1 MELNGSRVL
10 IVDNWKNDPSK
21 KGNVLIKFAMRVTH
35 PITKKSYK
43 KRLSSGENKGW
54 FTTKAKP
61 SAKDKKGNPK
71 LLLSDIKNQQLITKV
86 TRELNKEIDDYFNE
100 LLGYSPKKVK
110 KLLTLDEIAKPYDDS
125 GQLYGKAFKA
135 WYERQRPATNT
146 VKTRV
151 TIYNKYIKPNFDV
164 GMTIVQFSGQVKKIQ
179 KIIDSSSLSM
189 GRIFYFYIKMI
200 FDWSVE
206 NGYLEANQHPILNK
220 RIIKR
225 ELSRAEEQEI
235 RRGDIAEK
243 YLEADEARY
252 VFTLIESWTN
262 RYDNQ
267 LVADVL
273 KVIFLTGMRPS
284 EVLGLNEDV
293 LDFDSKLIK
302 VHWQRATKNKSDAE
316 MVKFNLEEKER
327 YREDL
332 KTVESIR
339 VIPMTPEVEK
349 ILRKYIDRNHFQ
361 AKFNETYIDLGYIF
375 TRTYVRK
382 GNKQGSPLYHNEISA
397 FLRGGKS
404 QSAKYNKKSGK
415 PYKDIDEYLDF
426 GRPIHVVPHMF
437 RHSFVSILAS
447 EKVPLETI
455 RSLVGHAEDSKEIER
470 VYLHV
475 LKKEKRY
482 MKDVMMNL
490 DEKLSD

>member
-1 MELNGSRVL
+1 ML
-10 IVDNWKNDPSK
+10 IGMIIIKKN
-21 KGNVLIKFAMRVTH
+21 M
-35 PITKKSYK
+35 
-43 KRLSSGENKGW
+43 
-54 FTTKAKP
+54 
-61 SAKDKKGNPK
+61 
-71 LLLSDIKNQQLITKV
+71 
-86 TRELNKEIDDYFNE
+86 KE
-100 LLGYSPKKVK
+100 
-110 KLLTLDEIAKPYDDS
+110 
-125 GQLYGKAFKA
+125 FKA
-135 WYERQRPATNT
+135 WYERQQPATNT

-179 KIIDSSSLSM
+179 KIINSSSLSM

-235 RRGDIAEK
+235 RRSDIAEK

-302 VHWQRATKNKSDAE
+302 VH
-316 MVKFNLEEKER
+316 
-327 YREDL
+327 
-332 KTVESIR
+332 
-339 VIPMTPEVEK
+339 
-349 ILRKYIDRNHFQ
+349 
-361 AKFNETYIDLGYIF
+361 
-375 TRTYVRK
+375 
-382 GNKQGSPLYHNEISA
+382 
-397 FLRGGKS
+397 
-404 QSAKYNKKSGK
+404 
-415 PYKDIDEYLDF
+415 
-426 GRPIHVVPHMF
+426 
-437 RHSFVSILAS
+437 
-447 EKVPLETI
+447 
-455 RSLVGHAEDSKEIER
+455 
-470 VYLHV
+470 
-475 LKKEKRY
+475 
-482 MKDVMMNL
+482 
-490 DEKLSD
+490 